1 MAGISR
7 PLVPRKCPG
16 WAGIAVG
23 GLERLALQE
32 ERIRQAFDLVR
43 DLGGEPAMLVS
54 VLESPLSSVALI
66 AGGAIDMRDRDL
78 TLA

>member
-1 MAGISR
+1 LSGLRFKKSAYGK
-7 PLVPRKCPG
+7 PLILC
-16 WAGIAVG
+16 AT
-23 GLERLALQE
+23 
-32 ERIRQAFDLVR
+32 
-43 DLGGEPAMLVS
+43 LGGEPAMLVS

>member
-1 MAGISR
+1 
-7 PLVPRKCPG
+7 
-16 WAGIAVG
+16 
-23 GLERLALQE
+23 
-32 ERIRQAFDLVR
+32 
-43 DLGGEPAMLVS
+43 MLVS